1 MKKTTLSEA
10 QIFSMLNE
18 AESGSSIAELCR
30 KYKIA
35 QSTFYKFKAKYAGM
49 NVSEMKRLR
58 ELEKENARLKK
69 MFAEVSLERDII
81 KDVLEKKFPELLYPT
96 RFKSPVLGLENY
108 H

>member
-10 QIFSMLNE
+10 QIFLMLNE
-18 AESGSSIAELCR
+18 AESGSSIADLCR

-81 KDVLEKKFPELLYPT
+81 KDVLEKKFPELL
-96 RFKSPVLGLENY
+96 EDI
-108 H
+108 

>member
-18 AESGSSIAELCR
+18 AESGSSIADLCR

-81 KDVLEKKFPELLYPT
+81 KDVLEKKFPELL
-96 RFKSPVLGLENY
+96 EDI
-108 H
+108 

>member
-18 AESGSSIAELCR
+18 AESGTSIAEVCR
-30 KYKIA
+30 KDKIA

-49 NVSEMKRLR
+49 SVSEMKRLR

-69 MFAEVSLERDII
+69 MFADVSLERDII
-81 KDVLEKKFPELLYPT
+81 KDVLEKKYPELL
-96 RFKSPVLGLENY
+96 EDI
-108 H
+108 

>member
-10 QIFSMLNE
+10 QIFSMLSE
-18 AESGSSIAELCR
+18 AESGSSIVEVCR

-49 NVSEMKRLR
+49 SVSEMKRLR

-69 MFAEVSLERDII
+69 MFADVSLERDII
-81 KDVLEKKFPELLYPT
+81 KDVLEKKYPELL
-96 RFKSPVLGLENY
+96 EDI
-108 H
+108 

>member
-18 AESGSSIAELCR
+18 AESGTSIDEVCR

-49 NVSEMKRLR
+49 SVSEMC
-58 ELEKENARLKK
+58 LKK
-69 MFAEVSLERDII
+69 S
-81 KDVLEKKFPELLYPT
+81 T
-96 RFKSPVLGLENY
+96 QNC
-108 H
+108 

>member
-18 AESGSSIAELCR
+18 AESGTSIAEVCR

-49 NVSEMKRLR
+49 SVSEMKRLR

-69 MFAEVSLERDII
+69 MFADVSLERDII
-81 KDVLEKKFPELLYPT
+81 KDVLEKKYPELL
-96 RFKSPVLGLENY
+96 EDI
-108 H
+108 

>member
-18 AESGSSIAELCR
+18 TESGSSISEVCR

-49 NVSEMKRLR
+49 SVSEMKRLR

-69 MFAEVSLERDII
+69 MFADVSLERDII
-81 KDVLEKKFPELLYPT
+81 KDVLEKKYPELL
-96 RFKSPVLGLENY
+96 EDI
-108 H
+108 

>member
-30 KYKIA
+30 KYKVA

-69 MFAEVSLERDII
+69 MFADVSLERDII
-81 KDVLEKKFPELLYPT
+81 KDVLEKKFPELL
-96 RFKSPVLGLENY
+96 EDI
-108 H
+108 